1 MITESL
7 TTWQTAHTLK
17 GHNRCDLLSQVHT
30 LAVTAGFSG
39 NISKEPL
46 FRGATAE
53 HD

>member
-1 MITESL
+1 MITKSL

-17 GHNRCDLLSQVHT
+17 GNNRCGLLSQVHT
-30 LAVTAGFSG
+30 TAVTAGFLD
-39 NISKEPL
+39 NISKESL